1 VPGNWPLFIGLSHG
15 EGIVATVIG
24 QTYNS
29 EIRIFAAFVSEAIS
43 LRRHLLEYIQP
54 WLSANAH
61 RLSLLG
67 AYEDFP
73 NVQLKSETFQAARE
87 ILAGEWASIS
97 KSWEIRRAAML
108 DILTKAQT
116 FSFKPV
122 VQFDPVGTVQ
132 LSQALTRGVYE
143 KDKAEKKTY
152 HVVNAFSLLLA
163 RLEIWKVRPKDTKL
177 PRLPH

>member
-1 VPGNWPLFIGLSHG
+1 
-15 EGIVATVIG
+15 
-24 QTYNS
+24 
-29 EIRIFAAFVSEAIS
+29 
-43 LRRHLLEYIQP
+43 
-54 WLSANAH
+54 
-61 RLSLLG
+61 LG

-108 DILTKAQT
+108 DILTKAQA

-132 LSQALTRGVYE
+132 LSQALTRGFTR
-143 KDKAEKKTY
+143 KTKP
-152 HVVNAFSLLLA
+152 
-163 RLEIWKVRPKDTKL
+163 RRKL
-177 PRLPH
+177 ITL